1 MPSLPLNPFALE
13 RRTLRTRLSPEEC
26 AQRIKESK
34 DSWTK
39 VWFTGTNPDS
49 EGYIRGRVNPTGFLL
64 YVEDFRS
71 KTYYPV
77 ARGSFAPGVDRT
89 EVRVAFG
96 IRPVTVAGATACSL
110 LLPSA
115 SIFNIAGNG
124 IVTIWTALGF
134 VAAPVV
140 AAIFYGIGAL
150 NTNEISR
157 QSDYILEFLRE
168 NLNADLL
175 PAE

>member
-1 MPSLPLNPFALE
+1 MPLPLNPFALE

-26 AQRIKESK
+26 TQRIKESK

-64 YVEDFRS
+64 YVEEFRS

-77 ARGSFAPGVDRT
+77 VRGSFAPVVDGT
-89 EVRVAFG
+89 EVRVVFG
-96 IRPVTVAGATACSL
+96 IRPLTVAGAVVCSL

-115 SIFNIAGNG
+115 SAVNIVGTG
-124 IVTIWTALGF
+124 GVTVWTALGF
-134 VAAPVV
+134 LAAPVV
-140 AAIFYGIGAL
+140 AAVFYGIGAL
-150 NTNEISR
+150 SGKEISR
-157 QSDYILEFLRE
+157 QSDYLLEFLCE
-168 NLNADLL
+168 TLDADLL